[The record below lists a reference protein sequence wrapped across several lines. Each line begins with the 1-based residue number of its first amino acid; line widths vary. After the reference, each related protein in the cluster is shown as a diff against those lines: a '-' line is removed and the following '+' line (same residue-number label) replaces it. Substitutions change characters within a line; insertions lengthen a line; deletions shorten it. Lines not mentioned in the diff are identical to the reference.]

1 LILQKLSTPTKAA
14 ELRRTTANDAKNHSV
29 RLSEQHLFVPKN
41 RKRKRKSVE
50 KNKAKLEAKIK
61 KILEQVNECIAQDNN
76 PDDEPPT
83 PINSEELKERIA
95 KINREKLS
103 KEQKKAF
110 KNLFFGKKP
119 VVFIIFVQ
127 KQKFSSTEKYFS
139 VQKLKLA
146 AQKPKKKKQPF

>member
-1 LILQKLSTPTKAA
+1 MQTEIC
-14 ELRRTTANDAKNHSV
+14 
-29 RLSEQHLFVPKN
+29 
-41 RKRKRKSVE
+41 E

-61 KILEQVNECIAQDNN
+61 KILEQVDECIAQDNN

-103 KEQKKAF
+103 KEQKKSF
-110 KNLFFGKKP
+110 KNLFFVKKP

-127 KQKFSSTEKYFS
+127 KQKFSSTQKYFS
-139 VQKLKLA
+139 VQKLKLTTL
-146 AQKPKKKKQPF
+146 KIKKKRRPF